1 MPKLKDY
8 IYNDL
13 DVFFDADEF
22 AEEHE
27 IDGVRMPIIIDND
40 LLKEQ
45 QSKLTDPSGFIVAD
59 LLFHAKK
66 SCFARRPEPGNLLMF
81 DGKPRRIAD
90 VQEDGGVYTITLAVN
105 LS

>member
-1 MPKLKDY
+1 MSKFKDY
-8 IYNDL
+8 LDADL
-13 DVFFDADEF
+13 DVFFNADEF
-22 AEEHE
+22 AEKHE
-27 IDGVRMPIIIDND
+27 IDGIKIPIIIDND
-40 LLKEQ
+40 LLREQ